1 MTRTFTLVCAS
12 ILFFSCGTRINY
24 LGSSNAP
31 TQKVDV
37 FVDPSSISKPYKIM
51 GKGYVNLNVYAKK
64 SIERSQ
70 EKALVLAREKG
81 ADAILFQDQYFL
93 QQNPTVVSTIRT
105 DSLKLTTSQPAGQV
119 VASRIDVLFLKY
131 Q

>member
-1 MTRTFTLVCAS
+1 MTRTFTLACAS
-12 ILFFSCGTRINY
+12 IILFSCGTRINY
-24 LGSSNAP
+24 LGSSNTP

-37 FVDPSSISKPYKIM
+37 YVDPSAISKPYKIM
-51 GKGYVNLNVYAKK
+51 GKGYVNLNAYAKK

-93 QQNPTVVSTIRT
+93 QQNPSVVGAVRT
-105 DSLKLTTSQPAGQV
+105 DSLKITTTQPASQV
-119 VASRIDVLFLKY
+119 LASRIDVLFLKY

>member
-1 MTRTFTLVCAS
+1 MTRTCTLCAS
-12 ILFFSCGTRINY
+12 ILLFSCSTRINY

-37 FVDPSSISKPYKIM
+37 FVDPSAIRKPYTIM
-51 GKGYVNLNVYAKK
+51 GKGYVNFSVYAKK

-93 QQNPTVVSTIRT
+93 QQNPTIVSTVRT
-105 DSLKLTTSQPAGQV
+105 DSLKLTTTQPAGQV